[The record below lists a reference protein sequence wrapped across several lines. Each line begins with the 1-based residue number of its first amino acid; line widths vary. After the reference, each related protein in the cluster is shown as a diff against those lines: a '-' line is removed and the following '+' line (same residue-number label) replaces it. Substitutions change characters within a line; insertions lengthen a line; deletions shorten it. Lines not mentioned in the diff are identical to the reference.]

1 MLRDE
6 AIRLMYAKRAEL
18 AMSDPRL
25 LRRAYDAEAKTFAK
39 DALRVLA
46 KPASQ
51 PATLCQLFGSAR
63 AVDGAFCLAC
73 GDDLRAVKMI

>member
-25 LRRAYDAEAKTFAK
+25 LRRAYDAEARTFAK
-39 DALRVLA
+39 DAQRVLA
-46 KPASQ
+46 LPMVQ
-51 PATLCQLFGSAR
+51 PATLCQLCGSAR

-73 GDDLRAVKMI
+73 ADDLKDAKMI